1 MDTLPDELLERV
13 LVLARA
19 RERGVPGPWRYAD
32 VSRRFYRLVAG
43 ARRGTPLYKEVS
55 LGVYRTLTGRRY
67 GGETDDDD
75 LRALRRKLAALAEA
89 RLGAA
94 LLARLSLTIDVSC
107 IDSRRLALTRWTSE
121 ERETLHSL
129 GAGITVVFAWSRALR
144 GPLRRHRERAWRH
157 PLGWRAEDEGSATR
171 YALGVARA
179 LVGDALHAGRA
190 ARRLVVSTR
199 YALDARDCAGYEE
212 YVFELGAGA
221 PLLNAGAL
229 QSARLVECL
238 GGDEAWAEPLYG
250 GPQLRGFA
258 GELERAMR
266 DNNVAAARA
275 FVQRYGAA
283 PLERQH
289 VGAAAYFFNDETPPV
304 SLLTSLATV
313 PRGALGIGIGL
324 DVLRYLVDECGARVT
339 PDGAVVRNDKLR
351 AMLAL
356 PADVL
361 RLLVERGGLAPSV
374 DYVYAS
380 SFGDIG
386 IGHVHANNPCQFTAL
401 HHVVAHMVSSDCS
414 RLETVLAHTRS
425 RRVLDARCG
434 LAEETALHA
443 CLSSGVGD
451 ALSAAHIKC
460 IVAQGASPSL
470 ASGNH
475 GNTRRCTPLVAAVL
489 RERPLCALALLEA
502 GASPLECTPGGTS
515 ALYLACMCAEFDTA
529 HLAAFFD
536 ALPAAAAPAPVRRHD
551 KRTLLHAVAQSDW
564 MHRTPGSAEN
574 NLAKAL
580 YLVIQRGVDPRARD
594 AEGKRAH
601 ELCDP
606 NSLLRVELL
615 ARAAALDAEDA
626 AAAVVQ

>member
-179 LVGDALHAGRA
+179 LVGGALRTGRA
-190 ARRLVVSTR
+190 ARRLVVTTR

-221 PLLNAGAL
+221 PLLNPGAL
-229 QSARLVECL
+229 RSARLVECL

-304 SLLTSLATV
+304 SLLMSLATV

-324 DVLRYLVDECGARVT
+324 DVLRYLVDECGARVALG
-339 PDGAVVRNDKLR
+339 GAVVRNDKLR

-401 HHVVAHMVSSDCS
+401 HHVVAYMVSSDCS

-434 LAEETALHA
+434 FAEDTALHA
-443 CLSSGVGD
+443 CLSSSVGD

-460 IVAQGASPSL
+460 IVAQGASPSP
-470 ASGNH
+470 ASGNYYGCMRH
-475 GNTRRCTPLVAAVL
+475 WTPLVTAVL
-489 RERPLCALALLEA
+489 RSRPLCALALLEA
-502 GASPLECTPGGTS
+502 GASPLECTAGGTS
-515 ALYLACMCAEFDTA
+515 ALYLACGGPAFDAA
-529 HLAAFFD
+529 HLVAFFD
-536 ALPAAAAPAPVRRHD
+536 AFNAAPAPVQRPD

-564 MHRTPGSAEN
+564 EYRTLGNAEN
-574 NLAKAL
+574 SLAKAL
-580 YLVIQRGVDPRARD
+580 YLVTRQGIDPRARD
-594 AEGKRAH
+594 AAGKRAH
-601 ELCDP
+601 DLCAP
-606 NSLLRVELL
+606 GSLLRADLL
-615 ARAAALDAEDA
+615 ARVTALDAEDA